1 MRRNRSLVA
10 FAALSLLVACGKS
23 AEKPAAP
30 AAAETPAA
38 SATAPAAAPAA
49 APAEGS
55 TMMAST
61 NSVGVPECDNYVK
74 KYMECVGSK
83 IPETARAQYKT
94 SFDAMVA
101 SWKQIAATPEGKA
114 GLAAACTQATTAAAQ
129 AMTAYGCTF

>member
-1 MRRNRSLVA
+1 MRRNRSFVA
-10 FAALSLLVACGKS
+10 FAAVAMLVACGKS

-30 AAAETPAA
+30 AATEAPVAA
-38 SATAPAAAPAA
+38 SAPAAAPAA

-61 NSVGVPECDNYVK
+61 NTIGVPECDNYVT

-83 IPETARAQYKT
+83 VPEASRAQYKAA
-94 SFDAMVA
+94 FDAAVA
-101 SWKQIAATPEGKA
+101 GWKQVATTPEGKA
-114 GLAAACTQATTAAAQ
+114 GLAAACSQATTAAAQ